1 MKMIETVSWAAAALL
16 AIGSLGACDRGEQG
30 RQSAGGEQGEQYA
43 EAGSES
49 KKKMDRAG
57 AAMDDAAISTKVR
70 AAIVAERDLSV
81 FKIDVD
87 TKQGVVML
95 TGNVDSEAQR
105 TRAEEVARGIQGVQS
120 VDNQLTVSTG

>member
-1 MKMIETVSWAAAALL
+1 MKTSGTVVTWIAAGLL
-16 AIGSLGACDRGEQG
+16 AAGALSACDRGEQSRAG
-30 RQSAGGEQGEQYA
+30 EPSAAGEQSGTTQ
-43 EAGSES
+43 
-49 KKKMDRAG
+49 KKMDQAG

-95 TGNVDSEAQR
+95 TGTVDSEAQR
-105 TRAEEVARGIQGVQS
+105 TRAEDVARSVQGVQS
-120 VDNQLTVSTG
+120 VDNQLTVASG